1 MIIRAGTPDDYPRLL
16 AVWLS
21 SVRATHHFLTER
33 QIADLR
39 PLIANDYLPTLAVW
53 VAQDHTG
60 RIGGFIGMNAN
71 KVEMLFVAAEQRGK
85 GIGKSLLAFVEQQH
99 DVLLLD
105 VNEQNPQA
113 MAFYRHYGFSVI
125 GRSERDGQ
133 GKPFPLLHM
142 RRGTP

>member
-1 MIIRAGTPDDYPRLL
+1 MVIRAGTPDDYPRLV

-33 QIADLR
+33 RIADLS
-39 PLIANDYLPTLAVW
+39 PLIANHYLPMLTVW
-53 VAQDHTG
+53 VAQDDSG
-60 RIGGFIGMNAN
+60 QIGGFIGMSAN
-71 KVEMLFVAAEQRGK
+71 KVEMLFVAAEQRGN
-85 GIGKSLLAFVEQQH
+85 GIGKTLLAFVEQQY

-113 MAFYRHYGFSVI
+113 RAFYQHYGFRVI

-133 GKPFPLLHM
+133 GEPFPLLHM
-142 RRGTP
+142 RREAP